1 MELWVSLLGYVL
13 LPVSGV
19 ASYFAGRRKKK
30 NDVLQAMQTSINML
44 VVKNGELVTEVVEL
58 RSVNATLIKK
68 QDSLESHIEKLTKE
82 NGSLRKIVEDLS
94 AKLENVKTI
103 TRTK

>member
-1 MELWVSLLGYVL
+1 MIFDVGKEFWLTYLGYFVALVVGVVAFFVGLHKNRSDILHTMQKTMVL
-13 LPVSGV
+13 LVQEN
-19 ASYFAGRRKKK
+19 K
-30 NDVLQAMQTSINML
+30 
-44 VVKNGELVTEVVEL
+44 
-58 RSVNATLIKK
+58 
-68 QDSLESHIEKLTKE
+68 KLTIEVIDLRKE